1 MFSWANSL
9 GQSIEGENTT
19 ISNSEHER
27 PSLEPIL
34 TQSNDDGQIRRTEEP
49 SLISFESTETPEPPQ
64 LIRQPSPPPVLA
76 EVQDLIPAISPQVS
90 EVESELETLSSDEF
104 LRAESPLEL
113 HIVRLVTIVF
123 FLMFTVS
130 SFFLFLVFS
139 FVCQEWC
146 VLKYVISF

>member
-19 ISNSEHER
+19 LSNSEHER

-146 VLKYVISF
+146 VLKYVRSF